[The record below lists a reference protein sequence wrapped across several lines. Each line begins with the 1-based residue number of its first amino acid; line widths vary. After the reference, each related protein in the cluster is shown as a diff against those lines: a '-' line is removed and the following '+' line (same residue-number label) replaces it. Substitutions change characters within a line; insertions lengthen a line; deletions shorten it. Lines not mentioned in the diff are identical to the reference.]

1 MNNDIDIFIRSIV
14 WRSAGCFPYYADIVY
29 LTEKGR
35 LGVIKGASEER
46 WRRYVEKYKIK
57 YWTYLGDIQ
66 V

>member
-1 MNNDIDIFIRSIV
+1 MNNDIDMFTRCIL
-14 WRSAGCFPYYADIVY
+14 WRSAASFPFCADIVY

-35 LGVIKGASEER
+35 LGVIKGASSER

-57 YWTYLGDIQ
+57 YWAYLADIQ